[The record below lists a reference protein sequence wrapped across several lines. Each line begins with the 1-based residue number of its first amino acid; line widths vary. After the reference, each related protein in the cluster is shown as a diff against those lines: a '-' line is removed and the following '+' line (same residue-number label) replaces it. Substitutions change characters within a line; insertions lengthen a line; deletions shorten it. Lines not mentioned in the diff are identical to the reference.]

1 MKWPE
6 VFKMGPLGNAERSLL
21 MMLLAL
27 VTLVS
32 WASIAEVEQSA
43 RTTGQI
49 IASSRTQLIQASN
62 DGVIERI
69 EVQEGSKV
77 KKGDLLVSLESAQAA
92 AAVQESKAKVAA
104 LQTMLARLQ
113 AEVFGRPLVFSRE
126 LIDNYPAFVENQKAL
141 FNRRQR
147 AVNEEIDSLGRMLA
161 EVRLELRM
169 SMPLTKSGDI
179 AETEIIR
186 MRRSIAE
193 LEGGITNRR
202 NRYFQDSQTEMTKAE
217 EDLASQQQILVER
230 TTNLER
236 TKLHAPADGVVRN
249 IRITTLGGKVRPGDV
264 VMELLPTDSDLIV
277 EVKLKPADLAF
288 VKVGQAASI
297 KLDAYDY
304 AIFGV
309 LHGKVTYVSPDALT
323 EDTRTGEHIYYR
335 VQIKVDAQQ
344 PTHQTKGGKKLEIQP
359 GMTVQSEI
367 RTGSM
372 TVLSYIAK
380 PIVKTF
386 TSSFSER

>member
-1 MKWPE
+1 MK
-6 VFKMGPLGNAERSLL
+6 LL
-21 MMLLAL
+21 EFLKASTQGRTQRLILMLLGSVFSLVLWSAL
-27 VTLVS
+27 
-32 WASIAEVEQSA
+32 AEVEQSA

-49 IASSRTQLIQASN
+49 IASSRTQHIQASN

-69 EVQEGSKV
+69 EVQEGQAV

-92 AAVQESKAKVAA
+92 AAVEESQAKVAA
-104 LQTMLARLQ
+104 LQSMLTRLHS
-113 AEVFGRPLVFSRE
+113 EVFERPLLFSQN
-126 LIDNYPAFVENQKAL
+126 LIDRYPMFVENQSAL
-141 FNRRQR
+141 FERRQR
-147 AVNEEIDSLGRMLA
+147 AVNQEIHSLNRMLVQA
-161 EVRLELRM
+161 KHELRL
-169 SMPLTKSGDI
+169 SLPLTKSGDI

-193 LEGGITNRR
+193 LEGSIANRR
-202 NRYFQDSQTEMTKAE
+202 NRYFQDSQAEMTKAE

-230 TTNLER
+230 ITNHDR
-236 TKLHAPADGVVRN
+236 TKLHASADGFVRN
-249 IRITTLGGKVRPGDV
+249 IRITTLGGRVRAGDV

-288 VKVGQAASI
+288 VKVGQVASI

-309 LHGKVTYVSPDALT
+309 LHGKVIYVSPDALN
-323 EDTRTGEHIYYR
+323 EDTRAGEHIYYR
-335 VQIKVDAQQ
+335 VQIKVDSHQ
-344 PTHQTKGGKKLEIQP
+344 PMSNAKGGKKLEIQP

-372 TVLSYIAK
+372 TVLSYVAK

>member
-1 MKWPE
+1 MRIFDFLKQKLQANHAQCF
-6 VFKMGPLGNAERSLL
+6 VL
-21 MMLLAL
+21 MMLLS
-27 VTLVS
+27 LVS
-32 WASIAEVEQSA
+32 LVVWAALADVEQSA
-43 RTTGQI
+43 RSTGQI

-69 EVQEGSKV
+69 EVQEGQAV
-77 KKGDLLVSLESAQAA
+77 KKGEPLVSLESAQAE

-113 AEVFGRPLVFSRE
+113 AEVFSHPLVFPQG
-126 LIDNYPAFVENQKAL
+126 LTDNYPSFVENQKAL
-141 FNRRQR
+141 FERRQR
-147 AVNEEIDSLGRMLA
+147 AVNEEINSLNRMLA
-161 EVRLELRM
+161 EAKHELRL
-169 SMPLTKSGDI
+169 SLPLTKSGDI

-193 LEGGITNRR
+193 LEGSITNRR
-202 NRYFQDSQTEMTKAE
+202 NRYFQDAQAEMTKAE

-264 VMELLPTDSDLIV
+264 VMELLPTDGDLIV

-288 VKVGQAASI
+288 VKVGQPASI

-309 LHGKVTYVSPDALT
+309 LHGRVAYVSPDALT

-335 VQIKVDAQQ
+335 VQIKVDRQQ
-344 PTHQTKGGKKLEIQP
+344 PAHQTKRQ
-359 GMTVQSEI
+359 T
-367 RTGSM
+367 
-372 TVLSYIAK
+372 A
-380 PIVKTF
+380 
-386 TSSFSER
+386 